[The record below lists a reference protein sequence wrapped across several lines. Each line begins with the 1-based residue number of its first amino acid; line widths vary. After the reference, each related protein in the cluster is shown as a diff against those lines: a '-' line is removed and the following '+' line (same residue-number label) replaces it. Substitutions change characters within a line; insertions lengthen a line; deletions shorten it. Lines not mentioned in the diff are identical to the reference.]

1 MLKLPQTWGYTGR
14 SIKFRDTQ
22 GLIYSIKIIDLDSP
36 YREKDVIDCRLYSAH
51 SSHVVHCALWV
62 CDPSMGC
69 YGSGVGK
76 AGGYGYHKGSAA
88 IEAALRDL
96 GLSDFRSFAGGGYE
110 MALAVLLEFAGELGY
125 TNTLPIITYP

>member
-1 MLKLPQTWGYTGR
+1 M
-14 SIKFRDTQ
+14 KFRDTQ

-110 MALAVLLEFAGELGY
+110 KHKPHRGVAALAVRRLNMLLCNIFNA
-125 TNTLPIITYP
+125 